1 MKTRWVFLSLVSLFV
16 MSIFVHSA
24 VAVDKT
30 VFIWHFDEGSGN
42 TAADADGKHVGNLV
56 GNAKWTQDGK
66 LGGALKFDGSK
77 GYVDI
82 PSEADL
88 KINEA
93 ITMAAW
99 VKPNVVRDEKMTV
112 MTKLS
117 YYLQVEK
124 GLIATYFYGLKLEGY
139 HFSTLPVP
147 AKEWTQIAVTYDG
160 KAVKFYV
167 NGEEDKDAEVP
178 NSGTISQ
185 PDSRLRFG
193 GEDHDSG

>member
-1 MKTRWVFLSLVSLFV
+1 MKARWIFLSLVSLFV
-16 MSIFVHSA
+16 MAIFAHSA
-24 VAVDKT
+24 VAADKT
-30 VFIWHFDEGSGN
+30 VFIWHFDEGTGN
-42 TAADADGKHVGNLV
+42 TAADADGNHVGDLV
-56 GNAKWTQDGK
+56 GNAKWTKDGK

-82 PSEADL
+82 VSEEDL

-147 AKEWTQIAVTYDG
+147 ANEWTQIAVTYDG
-160 KAVKFYV
+160 SAIKFYV
-167 NGEEDKDAEVP
+167 NYEEDKDAEVP
-178 NSGTISQ
+178 NSGTITQ

>member
-1 MKTRWVFLSLVSLFV
+1 MKTRWVFSRLVSLFV
-16 MSIFVHSA
+16 MAIFVHSA
-24 VAVDKT
+24 AAADQT

-42 TAADADGKHVGNLV
+42 TAADADGNHVGDLV
-56 GNAKWTQDGK
+56 DSAKWTNDGK
-66 LGGALKFDGSK
+66 LAGALKFDGSK

-82 PSEADL
+82 PSEEDL
-88 KINEA
+88 KISEA

-112 MTKLS
+112 MAKLS
-117 YYLQVEK
+117 YYLQLEK
-124 GLIATYFYGLKLEGY
+124 GLIATYFYGLNKEGY

-160 KAVKFYV
+160 TAVKFYV

-178 NSGTISQ
+178 NSGTITQ
-185 PDSRLRFG
+185 PDSPLRFG
-193 GEDHDSG
+193 GEDHSSG